1 MNEKRL
7 EAIQGAVRHARD
19 TIILLFGNGCSVT
32 SIDADLYKMA
42 CDLNE
47 MCILLSQKI
56 RDLEVPV
63 CRTTDIIPASSS
75 ASGLVS

>member
-1 MNEKRL
+1 MDEKRL

-19 TIILLFGNGCSVT
+19 TISVLACENWPAT
-32 SIDADLYKMA
+32 PVEDNDLSKMFYA
-42 CDLNE
+42 LND

-63 CRTTDIIPASSS
+63 CQQPSS
-75 ASGLVS
+75 AAPL